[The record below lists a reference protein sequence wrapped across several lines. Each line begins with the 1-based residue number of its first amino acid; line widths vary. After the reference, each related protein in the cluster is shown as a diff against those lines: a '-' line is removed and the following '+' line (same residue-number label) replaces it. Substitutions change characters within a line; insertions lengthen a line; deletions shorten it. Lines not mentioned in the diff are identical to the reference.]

1 MFSLTNNLIC
11 DSHHI
16 SLNYSLPES
25 VAHKVFTMKDL
36 LRNLQMQ
43 HADHSDLVLAA
54 WENKNGCDVF
64 LIGKDNVRSHS
75 DSLWI
80 LSPFVRSIIDSLGN
94 IRDNTILLPDFS
106 YEEIKTSLDII
117 DGARDGEFFFFNSTI
132 KHLLES
138 LGIDLKNTKTF
149 NISNGDDWGEI
160 ENNNSENVPSNTV
173 KVKREPVD
181 EEGSIQEIL
190 LRDNLDLD
198 FSDDEE
204 ETEEEDITVDE
215 LAPGMDL
222 YVENKDVT
230 EETAVAAG
238 SEDRSEWQQQ
248 QKLQEVE
255 ELLIKENGGWKCKE
269 CGKIATARS
278 SLRLHAETH
287 VSGLSFPCNHCS
299 KSFNTRGRLSRHRS
313 ENHQDKVKKRR
324 TNL

>member
-1 MFSLTNNLIC
+1 M
-11 DSHHI
+11 H
-16 SLNYSLPES
+16 
-25 VAHKVFTMKDL
+25 
-36 LRNLQMQ
+36 LQSD
-43 HADHSDLVLAA
+43 HHSDQVLAA
-54 WENKNGCDVF
+54 LQNKKGCDIL
-64 LIGKDNVRSHS
+64 LIGNDSVSSQS

-80 LSPFVRSIIDSLGN
+80 LSPLVRSIIDSLGN
-94 IRDNTILLPDFS
+94 IRDNLIILPDFS
-106 YEEIKTSLDII
+106 HEEIETALDII
-117 DGARDGEFFFFNSTI
+117 DGARDRESSLLFFSSTT

-149 NISNGDDWGEI
+149 NIGTGGNWGECLDREI

-299 KSFNTRGRLSRHRS
+299 RTFNTRGRLGRQRS
-313 ENHQDKVKKRR
+313 ENHQDNVKKRR

>member
-1 MFSLTNNLIC
+1 
-11 DSHHI
+11 
-16 SLNYSLPES
+16 
-25 VAHKVFTMKDL
+25 MKDT
-36 LRNLQMQ
+36 LRNLQ
-43 HADHSDLVLAA
+43 HSDQVLAA
-54 WENKNGCDVF
+54 LKNKNGCDIF
-64 LIGKDNVRSHS
+64 LVGKDNVRSKS
-75 DSLWI
+75 ESLWI
-80 LSPFVRSIIDSLGN
+80 LSPLIRSIIGSLGN
-94 IRDNTILLPDFS
+94 TGDNNIILPDFTS
-106 YEEIKTSLDII
+106 AEIKTSLDII
-117 DGARDGEFFFFNSTI
+117 EGAKDAESLVFFNSTI

-138 LGIDLKNTKTF
+138 LEINLMNTKTF
-149 NISNGDDWGEI
+149 DINTDNWGEI

-238 SEDRSEWQQQ
+238 AEDRSEWQQQ

-299 KSFNTRGRLSRHRS
+299 KSFNTRGRLGRHRS
-313 ENHQDKVKKRR
+313 ENHQDKVKKRG